1 MRLSLLVDVAAA
13 RASVML
19 PLVGRA
25 GHGKHKIDVFL
36 LERMVNRVITDFEDA
51 KVVVIGGA
59 SGIGLK
65 TAEDVIAAGG
75 SAVIVG
81 RPGRKLDDAA
91 ASLSRSGNA
100 WSIAADLTDWEQV
113 VEAQKQLAENHSDA
127 TLLVNSA
134 GIVRLRTF
142 LDHDVADYD
151 SYHDLNR
158 AAYFLTQTVV
168 RGMVAGGQGGA
179 IVNVG
184 AMWAHQAL
192 AATPSS
198 AFSMAKAGL
207 HALTH
212 NLAIELAGEGIR
224 VNAVAPAVVNTPHFD
239 WLPADQLEATM
250 QQLAGLHPLAR
261 VGTAQDLASAIT
273 FLLSPASSWITG
285 AILNVDGGVM
295 AGRN

>member
-1 MRLSLLVDVAAA
+1 MAKGQLSM
-13 RASVML
+13 SEGFE
-19 PLVGRA
+19 GR
-25 GHGKHKIDVFL
+25 
-36 LERMVNRVITDFEDA
+36 
-51 KVVVIGGA
+51 KVVVVGG
-59 SGIGLK
+59 SRGIGLK
-65 TAEDVIAAGG
+65 TAQDVIAAGG

-81 RPGRKLDDAA
+81 RPGQKLDDAA
-91 ASLSRSGNA
+91 ANLSRSGNA
-100 WSIAADLTDWEQV
+100 WSVAADLTDWDQV
-113 VEAQKQLAENHSDA
+113 VAAQVQLAEDHADA

-134 GIVRLRTF
+134 GLVRLKPF
-142 LDHDVADYD
+142 LDHEVADYD

-158 AAYFLTQTVV
+158 ATFFLTQTVV
-168 RGMVAGGQGGA
+168 RGMVAAGQGGA

-224 VNAVAPAVVNTPHFD
+224 VNAVAPAVTNTPHFD
-239 WLPADQLEATM
+239 WIPADQREATLE
-250 QQLAGLHPLAR
+250 QLAGLHPLGR
-261 VGTAQDLASAIT
+261 VGTPQDLAAAII

-285 AILNVDGGVM
+285 AILNVDGGAM
-295 AGRN
+295 AGHNQGVCCKCPSPMSEVATTMPPR

>member
-1 MRLSLLVDVAAA
+1 MSE
-13 RASVML
+13 SFE
-19 PLVGRA
+19 GR
-25 GHGKHKIDVFL
+25 KI
-36 LERMVNRVITDFEDA
+36 
-51 KVVVIGGA
+51 VVVGGS

-65 TAEDVIAAGG
+65 TAEKVMAAGA

-81 RPGRKLDDAA
+81 RPGRKLDEAVAGLSGFGSAA
-91 ASLSRSGNA
+91 A
-100 WSIAADLTDWEQV
+100 IAADLTDWAHV
-113 VEAQKQLAENHSDA
+113 VEAQKQLAENHADA

-134 GIVRLRTF
+134 GLVRLKTF
-142 LDHDVADYD
+142 LDHDVADYN

-158 AAYFLTQTVV
+158 ATYFLTQTVV
-168 RGMVAGGQGGA
+168 RGMIAGGQGGA

-212 NLAIELAGEGIR
+212 NLAIELAGNGIR
-224 VNAVAPAVVNTPHFD
+224 VNAVAPAVTDTPHFD
-239 WLPADQLEATM
+239 WIPADQRAATLLQM
-250 QQLAGLHPLAR
+250 AGLHPLGR
-261 VGTAQDLASAIT
+261 VGTPQDLAAAIV
-273 FLLSPASSWITG
+273 FLLSPASAWTTG